1 MKKNPTT
8 LQPEI
13 QTMDQYFDSII
24 CSPFF
29 KLNSKSNGIKI
40 SLDNPSKPAFPA
52 KTYYAYIIP

>member
-1 MKKNPTT
+1 
-8 LQPEI
+8 
-13 QTMDQYFDSII
+13 MDQYFDSII

-52 KTYYAYIIP
+52 KTYYTYVIP